1 MPVDVEEFA
10 RKMAN
15 VFIGF
20 EDRLELFEGAEA
32 ELIAAAGVLLALH
45 ARMVRV
51 RRGEGDDERDA
62 DLFAMREHR
71 IAESED
77 RRAL

>member
-1 MPVDVEEFA
+1 MPCDVEEFA

-32 ELIAAAGVLLALH
+32 ELIAASGMLEQLH
-45 ARMVRV
+45 ERRKHV
-51 RRGEGDDERDA
+51 RRGECDD
-62 DLFAMREHR
+62 DLMALREQR
-71 IAESED
+71 IAALGDQRKSEG
-77 RRAL
+77 